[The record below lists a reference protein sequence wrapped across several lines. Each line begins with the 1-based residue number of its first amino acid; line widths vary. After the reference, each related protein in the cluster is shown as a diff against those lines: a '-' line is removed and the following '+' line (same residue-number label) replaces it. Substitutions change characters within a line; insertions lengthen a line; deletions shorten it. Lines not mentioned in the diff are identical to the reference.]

1 MSKAEEL
8 RKLSRSKGPPAA
20 QETSRKRRA
29 EYDEG
34 ATAAAAG
41 AKRSAARPCDDEAAL
56 SRLKAEPPP
65 GSSVPATSTPTGTG
79 ANLTA
84 PAAAQQPPPHA
95 PSPPVARTV
104 TPHDG
109 LDPGSNVVTSS
120 TVCADGSGASGGA
133 GGSANGTGS
142 GCSAVSSSSNVSS
155 SAGGGQAQPQPA
167 AAGGGGGGGATAE
180 DEDVRRILEAEAA
193 LRSLTGGLLAQADD
207 EPPCGDVQPMFENLF
222 DKKSDSKGSPSDQ
235 HHRATSESVANSWK
249 DVVTLSASSSSNG
262 SVPGGSPMRSPLSPP
277 DSSPD
282 QPAASTPRVAREH
295 EESMD
300 TEMSRAD
307 SSTGDGLTPPSAA
320 SGRHRDAAK
329 DAADEDNHHAE
340 RGARVPTPEAGQM
353 AFGSSTPAPP
363 SLSSSSSSSSVS
375 SSSSTHCPGTP
386 DVASTAATVGSS
398 QSSCSSPAAPG
409 AFGAMGP
416 SSSSAAQPYGAPAA
430 VNRSDAA
437 PTTRTGRPGEAYDV
451 GSLLKIEEECAS
463 IHSVVD
469 QQRFKVEETNREDCC
484 RRASSNGGGGGAGA
498 SGAASGRASRS
509 PPTGVVAPRGPPLAS
524 PGPPHMFGGGGMP
537 HVQVKQEP
545 KLEPMRYS
553 DCALQP
559 AHREYPPPAAAAAGG
574 AYAGPFGAAA
584 MAEVAPEPPPP
595 AARYAMLETKLKQ
608 ESLKPPMAA
617 YSEDGG
623 GSGSG
628 GHLVPLPDD
637 DHPLVIDESRL
648 RLDEEEEDD
657 EDEDSS
663 SHAALMDSPQRTPE
677 GTLKDSKCPTPG
689 CNGTGHVTGL
699 YSHHRSLS
707 GCPRKDKITP
717 EILAQHETI
726 LKCPTPGCNGRG
738 HVNSNRNSHRSLSG
752 CPIAAME
759 KLAQKEQK
767 NVTKHPPAT
776 SSPAPSDR
784 VLRPMCYVKQLELH
798 DYKYPG
804 YVPTTTPR
812 TNLAKELEK
821 YSKPPPPEYAHHF
834 FQQQQQHQQQQQQQ
848 HHQQQPP
855 PPPHQQPPPP
865 PPHHQQQQPPPHPP
879 PQQPQQQMSPVPN
892 RPIAPKP
899 KDQMTVTVK
908 QRLSPSPPLEQP
920 PGVVGMGTA
929 AVNLSKRQEALG
941 DLPPAPPSGVRHIH
955 PALDLPLVPRHSL
968 SPALS
973 GPQQQQQHPHHQP
986 GGGGLYRGAGPPPP
1000 PEEQTEPVDFSRGG
1014 PEGFPPYPPPSSLHS
1029 PPPPTRD
1036 HLQPL
1041 AGRPP
1046 AGSDYA
1052 DKDSLPGCGLQ
1063 ERPPMQGPHQEL
1075 NLSGCPRNTKP
1086 KKAAAGR
1093 EDKPDAEPL
1102 RLSMCVQS
1110 PTLDYHSPPTSDS
1123 FCWKADR
1130 SQGKSC
1136 PIPGCDGS
1144 GHVTGKFQSHRSAS
1158 GCPLANRS
1166 KLRHEVVGVDGR
1178 PIKTEGAS
1186 CPTPGCD
1193 GSGHANGSFLTHR
1206 SLSGCPRATQAMKKA
1221 KMAAD
1226 DPKPQPEPGPV
1237 VAGMPGGVPG
1247 MDNDADIRA
1256 LEEEILELQE
1266 YNAKVESEMIRLRT
1280 DITQME
1286 QQIRMTERDNQVLS
1300 QRAGSLNEY
1309 YDSLKHN
1316 FISLLD
1322 RIPQLEEKPTP
1333 DNFDCYLSRLQ
1344 ALCVDS
1350 THRPPGLGGPNGSSP
1365 PNDSNRA
1372 LFTSVRQALHDF
1384 TLPLQQPSGW
1394 IRS

>member
-1 MSKAEEL
+1 MTPLFAEEL

-955 PALDLPLVPRHSL
+955 PALDLPLVPRHRFCF
-968 SPALS
+968 A
-973 GPQQQQQHPHHQP
+973 
-986 GGGGLYRGAGPPPP
+986 
-1000 PEEQTEPVDFSRGG
+1000 E
-1014 PEGFPPYPPPSSLHS
+1014 
-1029 PPPPTRD
+1029 
-1036 HLQPL
+1036 L
-1041 AGRPP
+1041 A
-1046 AGSDYA
+1046 YH
-1052 DKDSLPGCGLQ
+1052 LPGCGLQ